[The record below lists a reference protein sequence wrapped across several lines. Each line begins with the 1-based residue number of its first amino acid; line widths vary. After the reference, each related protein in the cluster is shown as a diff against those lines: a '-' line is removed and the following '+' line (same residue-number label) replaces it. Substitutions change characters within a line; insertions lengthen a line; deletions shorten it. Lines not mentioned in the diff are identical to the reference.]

1 MSTNLTP
8 FTPRGHF
15 HSVQSSGEKEYF
27 PESDGRPMSE
37 TDRHRELLIAL
48 LHALKAHFRANP
60 KVYVSGN
67 IFVHY
72 RDENGKMQ
80 QISPDILVVFGV
92 DKKDRRIYNM
102 DVEGRGP
109 QIVIELTS
117 SSTKVEDFV
126 TKRFVYAYL
135 GVREY
140 FLFDPYSETGP
151 QALQGFR
158 LEQSNYLPMKEFRKK
173 GAVGLHSEVL
183 NLDLC
188 VEGESLRLYDPKTG
202 TRLRTP
208 EESEAERL
216 AAEAKAAAAETEAAR
231 LREEL
236 AKLRSQK
243 S

>member
-1 MSTNLTP
+1 
-8 FTPRGHF
+8 
-15 HSVQSSGEKEYF
+15 
-27 PESDGRPMSE
+27 MSE

-48 LHALKAHFRANP
+48 LHGLKAHLRGNP

-67 IFVHY
+67 IFVYY

-80 QISPDILVVFGV
+80 QISPDILVVLGV
-92 DKKDRRIYNM
+92 DKKDRRIYNIE
-102 DVEGRGP
+102 DEGRGP

-126 TKRFVYAYL
+126 TKRFIYAYL
-135 GVREY
+135 GVQEY

-158 LEQSNYLPMKEFRKK
+158 LERSEYIPIKELRKK

-183 NLDLC
+183 DLDLR
-188 VEGESLRLYDPKTG
+188 VEEESLRLYDPKTG

-208 EESEAERL
+208 EESETDRL
-216 AAEAKAAAAETEAAR
+216 AAEAEAAR

-236 AKLRSQK
+236 AKLRSLK